1 MKKNGN
7 RAIMV
12 ILLALVMTWGFSGKA
27 KAAGSVAISSS
38 NFPDDSFREYVG
50 ENFDTDWDGVLSQ
63 TEISLIKEVDVDA
76 YSDNADY
83 AEPIA
88 SLKGIEYFTALERLY
103 CSENELTSLDVTAC
117 RNLEELNCCDNYL
130 TSLNVSTC
138 SALEHLSCSGNSLT
152 SLDLS
157 GCASLNWLNTVF
169 NEITELNISGCPLL
183 ILAYEADPEGTPL
196 DEDGEIICYRSD
208 EAMIE
213 CDHYMTIVTTA
224 PGPAITTQ
232 PKGASAAVG
241 DTVKFSIKATGTGL
255 KYQWQYKY
263 PNGSWTNS
271 GYASAKTATLQF
283 AAQAK
288 YNGIQYRCKV
298 RDSSGKTVT
307 SSTAKLTITPKI
319 TVQPKS
325 TSAAVGATAKFSISA
340 TGAGLKY
347 QWQYKYPNES
357 WNNSGY
363 ASGKTATLQFSALA
377 KYNGVQYRCK
387 VTDTNGKTVTSSAVK
402 LTIDPTITAQP
413 KSTGAA
419 VGATAKF
426 SISATGAGLKYQW
439 QYKYPNGSW
448 TNSGYASGKTATL
461 QFSAL
466 AKYNGVQYRCKVTD
480 ANGKTLTS
488 SAVKL
493 TITPKITVQPK
504 SISVTAGNTAKFSV
518 TATGAGLKYQWQ
530 YKYPNGSWTNSGY
543 ASGKTATL
551 QFSALAKYNGVQY
564 RCVITD
570 ANGKTVTSSA
580 VKLTVR

>member
-76 YSDNADY
+76 YSDNADN

-169 NEITELNISGCPLL
+169 NEITELNIFGCPLL

-232 PKGASAAVG
+232 PKAASAAVG

-387 VTDTNGKTVTSSAVK
+387 VTDANGKTVTSSAIK

-466 AKYNGVQYRCKVTD
+466 AKYNGVQYRC
-480 ANGKTLTS
+480 
-488 SAVKL
+488 
-493 TITPKITVQPK
+493 
-504 SISVTAGNTAKFSV
+504 
-518 TATGAGLKYQWQ
+518 
-530 YKYPNGSWTNSGY
+530 
-543 ASGKTATL
+543 
-551 QFSALAKYNGVQY
+551 
-564 RCVITD
+564 VITD